1 MAKGNKKSLFWTSY
15 SDLMTCLFFT
25 LLVLFVVAI
34 IAHRDPLL
42 ANAVSKMAVY
52 VQDRFPA
59 AFPSKEQTEAVNSYL
74 DSICKP
80 KHEPMTEI
88 ECEHRRLASH
98 KITIAAICVLD
109 RSEQERLQDVLDHI
123 SYDREYYLPER
134 TNRRYF

>member
-1 MAKGNKKSLFWTSY
+1 MKKKELIKQ
-15 SDLMTCLFFT
+15 LQEC
-25 LLVLFVVAI
+25 
-34 IAHRDPLL
+34 DPLL
-42 ANAVSKMAVY
+42 ANAVSHMVTY
-52 VQDRFPA
+52 VQDRYPST
-59 AFPSKEQTEAVNSYL
+59 FPSKEQTEAVNSYL

>member
-1 MAKGNKKSLFWTSY
+1 MRVE
-15 SDLMTCLFFT
+15 DLTK
-25 LLVLFVVAI
+25 I

-134 TNRRYF
+134 TNRKYF

>member
-1 MAKGNKKSLFWTSY
+1 
-15 SDLMTCLFFT
+15 
-25 LLVLFVVAI
+25 
-34 IAHRDPLL
+34 
-42 ANAVSKMAVY
+42 MAVY

-123 SYDREYYLPER
+123 SYDRSEERRVGKER
-134 TNRRYF
+134 TEGTSNVSLFGCTSF